1 MYGADYVNKV
11 ILSHLGFN
19 FWNKAFTYSFQFI
32 GQEPS
37 GNNFN
42 EICLD
47 TNLKPHNPMINAG
60 AIMAASL
67 IKPDMNL
74 ADRFDFIQSLFRRL
88 AGGLYV
94 GFNNSIY
101 LSERAAADRNFALG
115 NYMMDHDC
123 FPSGIDL
130 KESLEFYFQ
139 LCSMETSPNAHA
151 VMAATLANGGICP
164 ITGEKVLSPDAVK
177 HTLSLMLSCGMY
189 DYSGQF
195 AFKVGLP
202 AKSGVSGAIL
212 LSVPNVMGILIY
224 SPPLDGHGNSFKG
237 LKFCDR
243 LLERFKFHQFD
254 LTSSTKIDPVRHMF
268 EENTAEIMSLLFR
281 ATR

>member
-1 MYGADYVNKV
+1 M
-11 ILSHLGFN
+11 
-19 FWNKAFTYSFQFI
+19 FQFI

-47 TNLKPHNPMINAG
+47 GNLKPHNPMINAG

-123 FPSGIDL
+123 FPSEIDL

-268 EENTAEIMSLLFR
+268 EGNTEEIMSLLFR